1 MIKVTVLYPNTPES
15 RFDLDYYC
23 NTHMPLVRDKL
34 GLACK
39 GIAVDAGIAGEGGNA
54 PFSAMCHLFFDS
66 VEAFEAAFGPHEAAI
81 MADIPN
87 YTNVAPLVQISRVT
101 INATRGNTG
110 ELHLHRAE

>member
-39 GIAVDAGIAGEGGNA
+39 GIAVDA
-54 PFSAMCHLFFDS
+54 
-66 VEAFEAAFGPHEAAI
+66 
-81 MADIPN
+81 
-87 YTNVAPLVQISRVT
+87 
-101 INATRGNTG
+101 
-110 ELHLHRAE
+110 

>member
-54 PFSAMCHLFFDS
+54 VAGPRCSA
-66 VEAFEAAFGPHEAAI
+66 G
-81 MADIPN
+81 
-87 YTNVAPLVQISRVT
+87 
-101 INATRGNTG
+101 RGMG
-110 ELHLHRAE
+110 WGRGQRS